1 MVRVY
6 VRLACH
12 GPLHEL
18 DRESAVFFLI
28 LLARCLGLMHGT
40 HEACKAAGFV
50 VPLSRLR
57 FLQKMCPLERTYAC
71 PRACF
76 LLSSC
81 SCCVLRDAVRRHVR
95 FELEARRPFGGMA
108 SRPAR
113 PFPGPPCP
121 PRHPPPPWIAATA
134 ERFQQA
140 REPPSAAAA
149 TAARWTAAAG
159 AYTRGGAVEERVPG
173 TENMSEAAQL
183 AARELV
189 TLRQTLAVSAASFE
203 PPRHTMI
210 IEGRPLQV
218 VAFATCVQKSRPLRF
233 FLFSFVWCGCMNEVW
248 SLQPAVMCMI
258 TRPLLG
264 FGRALVAVSCGGG
277 SCCRRRA
284 FRRHAPPS
292 CACIRTRA
300 VPTGV
305 RCGDSATQTKAHV
318 NMTYVLGHRE
328 A

>member
-1 MVRVY
+1 M
-6 VRLACH
+6 
-12 GPLHEL
+12 
-18 DRESAVFFLI
+18 
-28 LLARCLGLMHGT
+28 MHGT
-40 HEACKAAGFV
+40 DEACKAAEVV
-50 VPLSRLR
+50 VPLSRVRL
-57 FLQKMCPLERTYAC
+57 LQKMCPVEREYVCA
-71 PRACF
+71 RACF
-76 LLSSC
+76 LLSSG

-218 VAFATCVQKSRPLRF
+218 VAFATCSHVHDYTT
-233 FLFSFVWCGCMNEVW
+233 SFGFCPQTCGRVVRGW
-248 SLQPAVMCMI
+248 LVLQAPSLSPARSTFMSMY
-258 TRPLLG
+258 TYT
-264 FGRALVAVSCGGG
+264 
-277 SCCRRRA
+277 CCTHRRA
-284 FRRHAPPS
+284 VWRLCHPNES
-292 CACIRTRA
+292 TCEHDLCAWAQRGT
-300 VPTGV
+300 T
-305 RCGDSATQTKAHV
+305 
-318 NMTYVLGHRE
+318 
-328 A
+328 